1 MQVQIG
7 SKQITC
13 GKLKLSIM
21 YTHLGCNDLFST
33 NTLLILG
40 DCVKKCHQN
49 TETVRDQAHCSLP
62 KKLLNQQLF
71 CAWLTKSDHWI
82 RSWERKSRGAWLQLK
97 VGSRF
102 SITLKLKR
110 KMILRR
116 TIWYLLSILQR
127 SHLRCEPSACSLSI
141 TRLRNFGVQVLPSLI
156 FTVGEGCR
164 ENEMCT
170 KEGEGG
176 RG

>member
-33 NTLLILG
+33 NTILILG

-82 RSWERKSRGAWLQLK
+82 RSWERKSRGAWTQ
-97 VGSRF
+97 SW
-102 SITLKLKR
+102 ITLFP
-110 KMILRR
+110 LRWNWNGKWYCAGPFDIYWAYFSGA
-116 TIWYLLSILQR
+116 IWGV
-127 SHLRCEPSACSLSI
+127 SHLRVHFLSQDCVILACKCSHLWF
-141 TRLRNFGVQVLPSLI
+141 LQ
-156 FTVGEGCR
+156 
-164 ENEMCT
+164 
-170 KEGEGG
+170 
-176 RG
+176 

>member
-1 MQVQIG
+1 MPVQIG

-21 YTHLGCNDLFST
+21 YTHLGCNDVFST

-49 TETVRDQAHCSLP
+49 TETVRDQTHCSLP
-62 KKLLNQQLF
+62 KKLLNQHLF

-82 RSWERKSRGAWLQLK
+82 RSWERKLRGAWLRLK

-102 SITLKLKR
+102 SHYAEIETEND
-110 KMILRR
+110 IA
-116 TIWYLLSILQR
+116 QD
-127 SHLRCEPSACSLSI
+127 HLISTENTSAEPSEVWAIC
-141 TRLRNFGVQVLPSLI
+141 V
-156 FTVGEGCR
+156 FTFYH
-164 ENEMCT
+164 
-170 KEGEGG
+170 KIA
-176 RG
+176 

>member
-21 YTHLGCNDLFST
+21 YTHLGCNDPFST

-102 SITLKLKR
+102 SHYAEIETENE
-110 KMILRR
+110 IA
-116 TIWYLLSILQR
+116 QD
-127 SHLRCEPSACSLSI
+127 HLISTEHTSAEPSEVWAIC
-141 TRLRNFGVQVLPSLI
+141 V
-156 FTVGEGCR
+156 FTFYH
-164 ENEMCT
+164 
-170 KEGEGG
+170 KIA
-176 RG
+176 